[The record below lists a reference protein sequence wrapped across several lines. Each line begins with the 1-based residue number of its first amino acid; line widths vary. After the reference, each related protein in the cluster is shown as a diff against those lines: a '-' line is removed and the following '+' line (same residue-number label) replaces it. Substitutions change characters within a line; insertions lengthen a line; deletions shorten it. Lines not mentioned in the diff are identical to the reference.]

1 MANDSVV
8 SEQYDRL
15 AQIYDRRW
23 HSYILNSLI
32 FLKDYMKLSG
42 DEVILDV
49 ACGTGELERILVSD
63 YPNLNITGVDISEKM
78 LDVAK
83 SKFPNSQKIEFLKA
97 SANSL
102 PFPDSSFDTIVSA
115 SAFHYFNNPINAL
128 QEMKRV
134 LKPNGKVIIMD
145 WCRDFWFCQVFDL
158 FLKLT
163 DPAHKNCYTQQE
175 LHNFLNKTDFQVT
188 GQERTRPHLLWG
200 IMIATGTP

>member
-1 MANDSVV
+1 MAIDSIV

-32 FLKDYMKLSG
+32 FLKDYMELSG
-42 DEVILDV
+42 DEVILDI
-49 ACGTGELERILVSD
+49 ACGTGELERILVNN

-102 PFPDSSFDTIVSA
+102 PFPDSSFDMIVSA
-115 SAFHYFNNPINAL
+115 SALHY
-128 QEMKRV
+128 R
-134 LKPNGKVIIMD
+134 II
-145 WCRDFWFCQVFDL
+145 RQIESSVSSDL
-158 FLKLT
+158 
-163 DPAHKNCYTQQE
+163 
-175 LHNFLNKTDFQVT
+175 
-188 GQERTRPHLLWG
+188 R
-200 IMIATGTP
+200 